1 MLDDDELE
9 EVNDPGSFAGEE
21 ADEESATG
29 NSSAAALAGSA
40 AAEEADADAMTKAG
54 LEEKKK
60 PDGDGDGVPPW
71 ADKDDDDADVQEE
84 NLDSLI
90 DAIAEKLTVDMG
102 ATLSGWAGRSSE
114 SMKWEIEKALA
125 HRRSTDVEEELKD
138 LKKAQEELVFENNQL
153 TEHNSQYKQAI
164 EELKESTVEAAPKR
178 GPQSLSEAI
187 GSRYSVIRATRKES
201 TPHDPFS
208 DRMKRLA
215 GIE

>member
-1 MLDDDELE
+1 
-9 EVNDPGSFAGEE
+9 
-21 ADEESATG
+21 
-29 NSSAAALAGSA
+29 
-40 AAEEADADAMTKAG
+40 MTKAG

-138 LKKAQEELVFENNQL
+138 LKKAQEELVF
-153 TEHNSQYKQAI
+153 
-164 EELKESTVEAAPKR
+164 
-178 GPQSLSEAI
+178 
-187 GSRYSVIRATRKES
+187 
-201 TPHDPFS
+201 
-208 DRMKRLA
+208 
-215 GIE
+215 